1 MYTRVII
8 FIIFLVIICVVNV
21 IIYLRTKSLHK
32 KYDAILDAGEKDRL
46 EAKKYADGEY
56 EEASM
61 ILKSLQRDRKRA
73 FSQGYIAKC
82 IGYLQK
88 HFYVR
93 QKTSKTN

>member
-8 FIIFLVIICVVNV
+8 FTIFLAIICVVNV

-32 KYDAILDAGEKDRL
+32 KYDAILDADEKDIL

-61 ILKSLQRDRKRA
+61 ILKSLQGDRKRA
-73 FSQGYIAKC
+73 FNNSYIAKC
-82 IGYLQK
+82 MGYLQK